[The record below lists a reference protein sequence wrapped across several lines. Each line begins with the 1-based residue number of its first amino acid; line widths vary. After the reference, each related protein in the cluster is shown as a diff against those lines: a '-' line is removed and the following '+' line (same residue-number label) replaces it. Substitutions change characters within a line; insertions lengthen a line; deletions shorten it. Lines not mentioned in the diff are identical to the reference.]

1 MTGIVMPLLRRLDMG
16 LSTKWK
22 STIDDAIANKAWD
35 DYDKLIKAEVDGYQS
50 RFAAMN
56 PSADW
61 KVFKA
66 IAWTESGGP
75 ASAAWKARV
84 MQIGNPGDPAY
95 AVLKKGGEGAEI
107 VLSDPLKRELA
118 SGSINEPTLNIK
130 AGIAYVYVRLSR
142 TAFESVL
149 DAKDT
154 ATSEYTVAA
163 GDSFDSIARKV
174 GSTLAVLQQLNPDKK
189 VLHAKDVVKY
199 RKAAI
204 KRVLKGWLAFN
215 TKNVA
220 QRYNVGDP
228 DYAAKLDYCLSVM
241 GKLKR

>member
-1 MTGIVMPLLRRLDMG
+1 MG
-16 LSTKWK
+16 LSAKWK
-22 STIDDAIANKAWD
+22 TTIDDAIANKAWD
-35 DYDKLIKAEVDGYQS
+35 DYDKLMKAEVDGYQA
-50 RFAAMN
+50 RFAATN

-61 KVFKA
+61 KLFKA

-75 ASAAWKARV
+75 ASPAWKARV
-84 MQIGNPGDPAY
+84 LQIGNPGDSAY
-95 AVLKKGGEGAEI
+95 AVLKKGTEGAEV
-107 VLSDPLKRELA
+107 VLSDQLKRDIA
-118 SGSINEPTLNIK
+118 SGSINDPTLNVK

-149 DAKDT
+149 DTKDT
-154 ATSEYTVAA
+154 ATQEYTVAA

-174 GSTLAVLQQLNPDKK
+174 GTTIAVLQQLNADKN
-189 VLHAKDVVKY
+189 VLHAKDIVKY

-204 KRVLKGWLAFN
+204 KRVLKGWLSFN
-215 TKNVA
+215 TKNIA

-228 DYAAKLDYCLSVM
+228 DYAAKLDYCLLVM

>member
-1 MTGIVMPLLRRLDMG
+1 MG
-16 LSTKWK
+16 LSAKWK

-35 DYDKLIKAEVDGYQS
+35 DYDKLIKAEVSGYQA

-56 PSADW
+56 PSVDW
-61 KVFKA
+61 KLFKA

-75 ASAAWKARV
+75 ASSAWKARV
-84 MQIGNPGDPAY
+84 LQIGNPGDPAY
-95 AVLKKGGEGAEI
+95 AVLKKGDEGAEVI
-107 VLSDPLKRELA
+107 LSDQLKKDLA
-118 SGSINEPTLNIK
+118 SGSINDPTLNVR

-142 TAFESVL
+142 TAFESVT

-154 ATSEYTVAA
+154 TTYEYTVAA
-163 GDSFDSIARKV
+163 GDSFDSISRKV
-174 GSTLAVLQQLNPDKK
+174 GTTIAVLQQLNAGKK
-189 VLHAKDVVKY
+189 VLHPKDVVKY

-204 KRVLKGWLAFN
+204 KRVLKGWMGFT